1 MKRLPLMAAVLLA
14 GCIIT
19 SCGEQAK
26 DTDRIKTVKIDTVR
40 TESAQ
45 TTLQYP
51 GKIKAAEDVSL
62 AFRVSGTIRK
72 IHVKDGQPVK
82 AGQLLA

>member
-1 MKRLPLMAAVLLA
+1 MAAVLLA

-45 TTLQYP
+45 TTL
-51 GKIKAAEDVSL
+51 
-62 AFRVSGTIRK
+62 
-72 IHVKDGQPVK
+72 
-82 AGQLLA
+82 